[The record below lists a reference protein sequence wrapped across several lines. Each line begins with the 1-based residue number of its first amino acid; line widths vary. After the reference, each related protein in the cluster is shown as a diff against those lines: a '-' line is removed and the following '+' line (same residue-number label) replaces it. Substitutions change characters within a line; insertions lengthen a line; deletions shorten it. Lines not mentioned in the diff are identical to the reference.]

1 MAKEF
6 NIRRVVT
13 GHTKDGKATVVIDEI
28 SKNVVSKRPGQTSTV
43 IWATDQLVPDMG
55 PLGDISAGVEH
66 TTVENGSVFR
76 IGRFEPGVAARI
88 HRTASIDYAIVL
100 SGAIDMELDDGEVAH
115 LKAGDMVVQRG
126 TVHNWINHGPEDCML
141 AFILIH
147 AKLPDGLDPTG

>member
-13 GHTKDGKATVVIDEI
+13 GHTADGKAMVAIDEI
-28 SKNVVSKRPGQTSTV
+28 SKNVVTKRPGQTSTV
-43 IWATDQLVPDMG
+43 IWATNQLVPDMG
-55 PLGDISAGVEH
+55 PLGDISANVEK

-76 IGRFEPGVAARI
+76 IGRFEPGVAARV

-100 SGAIDMELDDGEVAH
+100 SGAIDMELDDGKVAH

-126 TVHNWINHGPEDCML
+126 TVHNWVNHGPEDCMI
-141 AFILIH
+141 AFILVH
-147 AKLPDGLDPTG
+147 AKLPEGLEPTG

>member
-13 GHTKDGKATVVIDEI
+13 GHTADGKATVAIDEI
-28 SKNVVSKRPGQTSTV
+28 STNVVTKRPGQTSTV

-55 PLGDISAGVEH
+55 PLGDISADVQK

-76 IGRFEPGVAARI
+76 IGRFEPGVAARV
-88 HRTASIDYAIVL
+88 HRTASVDYAIVL

-147 AKLPDGLDPTG
+147 AKLPDGMEPTG